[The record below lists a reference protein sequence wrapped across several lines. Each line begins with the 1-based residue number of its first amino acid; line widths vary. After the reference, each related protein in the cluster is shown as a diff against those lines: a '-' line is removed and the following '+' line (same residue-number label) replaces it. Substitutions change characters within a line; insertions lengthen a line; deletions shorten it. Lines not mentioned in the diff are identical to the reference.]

1 MRKNYMAGVAKLLD
15 VKLGE
20 IFKISD
26 GNRTGNLYYQ
36 LTEENGI
43 LYSYSKDNI
52 NWKRGMDMILL
63 DLLLGDIRI
72 VKLPSKSQKG
82 ET

>member
-20 IFKISD
+20 IFKISAD
-26 GNRTGNLYYQ
+26 NRTGNLYYQ

>member
-1 MRKNYMAGVAKLLD
+1 MRKNYMAGVAKLLG

-20 IFKISD
+20 IFKISAD
-26 GNRTGNLYYQ
+26 NRTGNLYYQ